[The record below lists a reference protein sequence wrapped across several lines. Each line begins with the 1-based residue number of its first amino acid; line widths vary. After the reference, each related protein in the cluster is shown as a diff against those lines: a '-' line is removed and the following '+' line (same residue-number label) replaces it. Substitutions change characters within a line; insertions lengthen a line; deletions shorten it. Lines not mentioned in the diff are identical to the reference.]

1 MYLKNIYTKKIKRM
15 QHKQLRLAIL
25 SRNKSLYSTKRL
37 VEAIE
42 YKSHEALILDHLKCD
57 IVIEQ
62 DKPAIYY
69 MGDKVKNVDAIIPR
83 IGASVTFYG
92 AAVVR
97 QFEMMD
103 VLTAVDSQALVRS
116 RDKLRSLQILARANV
131 GMPKTVFTNYSK
143 EVKKI
148 IDSVGGAP
156 LIVKLL
162 EGTQGY
168 GVVLAP
174 TRKAAESIIEAFHSM
189 KARVIVQEFIEEAKG
204 ADIRAFVIGNKV
216 VGSMKRQ
223 GKEGE
228 FRSNLHQG
236 GSGTLVKLTKRE
248 REVAL
253 TAAKSMGLAIAG
265 VDMLQSA
272 RGPLVLEVNS
282 SPGLEGI
289 EKTTNKDIASEIINY
304 LLKRIDKT
312 NSKTPGRRQIKSNA

>member
-1 MYLKNIYTKKIKRM
+1 M
-15 QHKQLRLAIL
+15 QHNHYKIVIL
-25 SRNKSLYSTKRL
+25 SRNRSLYSTKRL
-37 VEAIE
+37 VETIE
-42 YKSHEALILDHLKCD
+42 NKGHEAVILDHLKCD

-62 DKPAIYY
+62 DKPSIYY
-69 MGDKVKNVDAIIPR
+69 KGDKIEHVDAVIPR

-97 QFEMMD
+97 QFEMMN
-103 VLTAVDSQALVRS
+103 VPTAVESQALVRS

-148 IDSVGGAP
+148 VESVGGAP

-174 TRKAAESIIEAFHSM
+174 TKKAAESIVEAFHSM

-204 ADIRAFVIGNKV
+204 ADIRAFVINNKV
-216 VGSMKRQ
+216 VGAMKRQ

-236 GSGTLVKLTKRE
+236 GTGELIKLSKKE
-248 REVAL
+248 RQIAL
-253 TAAKSMGLAIAG
+253 TAAKAMGLSVSG
-265 VDMLQSA
+265 VDMLQSE

-289 EKTTNKDIASEIINY
+289 EKTTNKDIASEVVNY
-304 LLKRIDKT
+304 VVDLIESSKLKKH
-312 NSKTPGRRQIKSNA
+312 KKIKSNA